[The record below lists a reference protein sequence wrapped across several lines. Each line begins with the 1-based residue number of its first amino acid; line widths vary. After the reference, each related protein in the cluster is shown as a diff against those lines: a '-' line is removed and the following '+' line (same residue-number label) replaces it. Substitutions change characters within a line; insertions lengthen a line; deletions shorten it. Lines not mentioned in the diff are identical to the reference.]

1 MIAGTDRVDPE
12 HWQPRGVTPLAGARE
27 RQRRWQHLGQVLI
40 TRGLLSQE
48 QLAAAFERQRQGSL
62 RLGRVLVELKMI
74 SESALLECLALQF
87 DKPLMSEE
95 EIANLPPEV
104 VRILPEETARLNMI
118 IAVERSARQLVVA
131 TADPL
136 NVLALDEV
144 RRVTGLDVDFRIAP
158 EAAIQTAIQR
168 HYRAVSVERDDEIV
182 RQDLGLTVVSAV
194 GVEDTVDLKQL
205 RTQADDPPVVK
216 LVNYALTRAAADGA
230 SDIHVEPFEDRTLIR
245 YRIDGLLYEL
255 LEVPR
260 PLHLA
265 VVSRL
270 KIISRLDIA
279 ERRLPQDGSFSARVE
294 DTEIDFRVSTLPS
307 IHGEKVVLRLLLK
320 EAVVRHYTLESLG
333 FDPDQLTLFRDAIRR
348 PWGMILMTGPTGSGK
363 STTLHTALKAIKS
376 PRKNIVTVEDPV
388 EYRQPGIQQVQ
399 VKSEIGFD
407 FARSLRA
414 ILRQDP
420 DVIMIGEIRDNE
432 TAQIAVRAAL
442 TGHLVFS
449 TVHANDAV
457 STIVR
462 LVNIGVEPFLVA
474 SAVNLTAA
482 QRLIRKICTHCK
494 EPYEPGPDDRV
505 VLAEVGCP
513 DVLYRGRGCKRCR
526 NTGFAGR
533 VALFEVLRI
542 TADVRGMIL
551 SGVSADLIR
560 EFALKNGMIP
570 LRLSG
575 LRKVAQGVTTLE
587 EVLAVVADQE

>member
-1 MIAGTDRVDPE
+1 MITGTDRVDP
-12 HWQPRGVTPLAGARE
+12 GVTPLAGVRE
-27 RQRRWQHLGQVLI
+27 RQRRWQLLGQVLVK
-40 TRGLLSQE
+40 RGLLTQE
-48 QLAAAFERQRQGSL
+48 QLAAAFERQRRGAQ
-62 RLGRVLVELKMI
+62 RLGRVLVELNMI
-74 SESALLECLALQF
+74 SETALLECLAQQF

-95 EIANLPPEV
+95 ELGSLEPEV
-104 VRILPEETARLNMI
+104 VRILPEETARLNTV

-131 TADPL
+131 TAVPL

-168 HYRAVSVERDDEIV
+168 HYRAVSVERDDDTM
-182 RQDLGLTVVSAV
+182 RQELGLTVVPTF
-194 GVEDTVDLKQL
+194 GTEDTVDLKQL

-216 LVNYALTRAAADGA
+216 LVNYALPRPASAAA
-230 SDIHVEPFEDRTLIR
+230 SDIHVEPFEYRTLIR

-307 IHGEKVVLRLLLK
+307 IHGEKIVLRLLLK

-442 TGHLVFS
+442 TGHLVLS
-449 TVHANDAV
+449 TLHTNDAV
-457 STIVR
+457 STLIR

-474 SAVNLTAA
+474 SAVNIAAA
-482 QRLIRKICTHCK
+482 QRLVRKICKDCK
-494 EPYEPGPDDRV
+494 EPYRPSADEMALVAPDPG
-505 VLAEVGCP
+505 AE
-513 DVLYRGRGCKRCR
+513 VLYRGRGCQSCR
-526 NTGFAGR
+526 
-533 VALFEVLRI
+533 
-542 TADVRGMIL
+542 
-551 SGVSADLIR
+551 
-560 EFALKNGMIP
+560 
-570 LRLSG
+570 
-575 LRKVAQGVTTLE
+575 
-587 EVLAVVADQE
+587 

>member
-1 MIAGTDRVDPE
+1 MIDGADRVNPE

-27 RQRRWQHLGQVLI
+27 RQRGWQLLGQVLVK
-40 TRGLLSQE
+40 RGLLTQE
-48 QLAAAFERQRQGSL
+48 QLATAFERQRRGAQ
-62 RLGRVLVELKMI
+62 RLGRVLVELSMI
-74 SESALLECLALQF
+74 SATALLECLAQQF

-95 EIANLPPEV
+95 ELASLEPAV

-118 IAVERSARQLVVA
+118 IAIERSARQLVVA

-158 EAAIQTAIQR
+158 VAAIQAAIQR
-168 HYRAVSVERDDEIV
+168 HYRAVSVERDDDTV
-182 RQDLGLTVVSAV
+182 REELGLTVVPAI
-194 GVEDTVDLKQL
+194 GAEDTVDLKQL

-216 LVNYALTRAAADGA
+216 LVNYMLTRAASDGA

-245 YRIDGLLYEL
+245 YRIDGLLYEP

-279 ERRLPQDGSFSARVE
+279 ERRLPQDGSFSVRVE

-307 IHGEKVVLRLLLK
+307 IHGEKIVLRLLLK

-333 FDPDQLTLFRDAIRR
+333 FDPDQLILFRDAIRR

-420 DVIMIGEIRDNE
+420 DVIMVGEIRDAE

-449 TVHANDAV
+449 TLHANDAV
-457 STIVR
+457 STITR
-462 LVNIGVEPFLVA
+462 LVNLGVEPFLVA
-474 SAVNLTAA
+474 SALNLTAA
-482 QRLIRKICTHCK
+482 QRLVRKICVHCK
-494 EPYEPGPDDRV
+494 EPYPSGPDDQV
-505 VLAEVGCP
+505 VMAEVGCP
-513 DVLYRGRGCKRCR
+513 EVLYRGRGCRRCR

-533 VALFEVLRI
+533 IALFELLRI
-542 TADVRGMIL
+542 SSDIRGMIL
-551 SGVSADLIR
+551 SEHSTDRIEKHALDMGLIT
-560 EFALKNGMIP
+560 
-570 LRLSG
+570 LRQSG
-575 LRKVAQGVTTLE
+575 LRKVAQGVTTVE

>member
-12 HWQPRGVTPLAGARE
+12 HRPPRGVTPLAGARE

-205 RTQADDPPVVK
+205 RRQADGP
-216 LVNYALTRAAADGA
+216 

-307 IHGEKVVLRLLLK
+307 IHGEKIVLRLLLK

-333 FDPDQLTLFRDAIRR
+333 F
-348 PWGMILMTGPTGSGK
+348 
-363 STTLHTALKAIKS
+363 
-376 PRKNIVTVEDPV
+376 
-388 EYRQPGIQQVQ
+388 
-399 VKSEIGFD
+399 
-407 FARSLRA
+407 
-414 ILRQDP
+414 
-420 DVIMIGEIRDNE
+420 
-432 TAQIAVRAAL
+432 
-442 TGHLVFS
+442 
-449 TVHANDAV
+449 
-457 STIVR
+457 
-462 LVNIGVEPFLVA
+462 
-474 SAVNLTAA
+474 
-482 QRLIRKICTHCK
+482 
-494 EPYEPGPDDRV
+494 
-505 VLAEVGCP
+505 
-513 DVLYRGRGCKRCR
+513 
-526 NTGFAGR
+526 
-533 VALFEVLRI
+533 
-542 TADVRGMIL
+542 
-551 SGVSADLIR
+551 
-560 EFALKNGMIP
+560 
-570 LRLSG
+570 
-575 LRKVAQGVTTLE
+575 
-587 EVLAVVADQE
+587 

>member
-1 MIAGTDRVDPE
+1 
-12 HWQPRGVTPLAGARE
+12 
-27 RQRRWQHLGQVLI
+27 
-40 TRGLLSQE
+40 
-48 QLAAAFERQRQGSL
+48 
-62 RLGRVLVELKMI
+62 
-74 SESALLECLALQF
+74 
-87 DKPLMSEE
+87 
-95 EIANLPPEV
+95 
-104 VRILPEETARLNMI
+104 
-118 IAVERSARQLVVA
+118 
-131 TADPL
+131 
-136 NVLALDEV
+136 VLALDEV
-144 RRVTGLDVDFRIAP
+144 RRVTGLDVEFRIAP
-158 EAAIQTAIQR
+158 AAAIQTAIQR
-168 HYRAVSVERDDEIV
+168 HYRGLTTDRDDETV
-182 RQDLGLTVVSAV
+182 RQELGLTVLSGTGA
-194 GVEDTVDLKQL
+194 EDTVDLKQL

-216 LVNYALTRAAADGA
+216 LVNYMLTRSACDGA
-230 SDIHVEPFEDRTLIR
+230 SDIHVEPFEDRTIIR

-260 PLHLA
+260 QLHLA

-279 ERRLPQDGSFSARVE
+279 ERRLPQDGSFSVRV
-294 DTEIDFRVSTLPS
+294 DDAEIDFRVSTLPT
-307 IHGEKVVLRLLLK
+307 IYGEKVVLRLLLK
-320 EAVVRHYTLESLG
+320 EAVVQHYTLESLG
-333 FDPDQLTLFRDAIRR
+333 FDHDQLALFRDAIRR

-399 VKSEIGFD
+399 VKSEIAFD

-449 TVHANDAV
+449 TLHANDAV

-462 LVNIGVEPFLVA
+462 LLNIGIEPFLVA
-474 SAVNLTAA
+474 SALTLTAA

-494 EPYEPGPDDRV
+494 ESYEPERDDRV

-542 TADVRGMIL
+542 TADVRAMIL
-551 SGVSADLIR
+551 SGSSADRIQEL
-560 EFALKNGMIP
+560 ALKSGMIP
-570 LRLSG
+570 LRLAG

>member
-12 HWQPRGVTPLAGARE
+12 HRPPRGVTPLAGARE

-216 LVNYALTRAAADGA
+216 LVNYALTRAASDGA

-245 YRIDGLLYEL
+245 YRSGGC
-255 LEVPR
+255 R
-260 PLHLA
+260 RTA
-265 VVSRL
+265 VSRPAWRTPR
-270 KIISRLDIA
+270 STFACPRFPRFTV
-279 ERRLPQDGSFSARVE
+279 RRSSSAC
-294 DTEIDFRVSTLPS
+294 S
-307 IHGEKVVLRLLLK
+307 
-320 EAVVRHYTLESLG
+320 
-333 FDPDQLTLFRDAIRR
+333 
-348 PWGMILMTGPTGSGK
+348 
-363 STTLHTALKAIKS
+363 
-376 PRKNIVTVEDPV
+376 
-388 EYRQPGIQQVQ
+388 
-399 VKSEIGFD
+399 
-407 FARSLRA
+407 
-414 ILRQDP
+414 
-420 DVIMIGEIRDNE
+420 
-432 TAQIAVRAAL
+432 
-442 TGHLVFS
+442 
-449 TVHANDAV
+449 
-457 STIVR
+457 
-462 LVNIGVEPFLVA
+462 
-474 SAVNLTAA
+474 
-482 QRLIRKICTHCK
+482 
-494 EPYEPGPDDRV
+494 
-505 VLAEVGCP
+505 
-513 DVLYRGRGCKRCR
+513 
-526 NTGFAGR
+526 
-533 VALFEVLRI
+533 
-542 TADVRGMIL
+542 
-551 SGVSADLIR
+551 
-560 EFALKNGMIP
+560 
-570 LRLSG
+570 
-575 LRKVAQGVTTLE
+575 
-587 EVLAVVADQE
+587 

>member
-1 MIAGTDRVDPE
+1 MITQTSRVDPE
-12 HWQPRGVTPLAGARE
+12 HQHPRGLAPLAGARE
-27 RQRRWQHLGQVLI
+27 RPRKWQLLGQVLVK
-40 TRGLLSQE
+40 RGLLSQE
-48 QLAAAFERQRQGSL
+48 QLAAAFERQRQGAQ
-62 RLGRVLVELKMI
+62 RLGRVLVELKII
-74 SESALLECLALQF
+74 SETSLLECLALQF

-95 EIANLPPEV
+95 ELANLEPEV
-104 VRILPEETARLNMI
+104 VRILPEETARLNMVVAI
-118 IAVERSARQLVVA
+118 ERSARQLVVA

-158 EAAIQTAIQR
+158 AAAIQTAIQR
-168 HYRAVSVERDDEIV
+168 HYKAAGTERDDDAV
-182 RQDLGLTVVSAV
+182 RQELGLTVVTAV
-194 GVEDTVDLKQL
+194 GAEDTVDLKQL

-216 LVNYALTRAAADGA
+216 LVNYVLTRAAADGA
-230 SDIHVEPFEDRTLIR
+230 SDIHVEPFEDRTTIR
-245 YRIDGLLYEL
+245 CRIDGLLYEL

-260 PLHLA
+260 QLHLA

-307 IHGEKVVLRLLLK
+307 IHGEKIVLRLLLK
-320 EAVVRHYTLESLG
+320 EAVVRHYTLEGLG
-333 FDPDQLTLFRDAIRR
+333 FDPDQLALFRDAIRR

-399 VKSEIGFD
+399 VKSEIAFD

-420 DVIMIGEIRDNE
+420 DVIMIGEIRDHE

-449 TVHANDAV
+449 TLHANDAV

-462 LVNIGVEPFLVA
+462 LINIGVEPFLVA
-474 SAVNLTAA
+474 SAINLAAA
-482 QRLIRKICTHCK
+482 QRLIRKICAHCK

-505 VLAEVGCP
+505 VLTEVGCP

-533 VALFEVLRI
+533 IALFEVLRI
-542 TADVRGMIL
+542 TADVRGLIL
-551 SGVSADLIR
+551 SGFSADRTQKL
-560 EFALKNGMIP
+560 ALESGMVP
-570 LRLSG
+570 LRLAG

>member
-1 MIAGTDRVDPE
+1 MQGTPTSVAMTDGTDRVAPE
-12 HWQPRGVTPLAGARE
+12 HWQPRGVTPVEGARE
-27 RQRRWQHLGQVLI
+27 RQRGWQLLGQVLVK
-40 TRGLLSQE
+40 RGLLSPE
-48 QLAAAFERQRQGSL
+48 QLAAAFERQRQGAQ
-62 RLGRVLVELKMI
+62 RLGRVLVELKII
-74 SESALLECLALQF
+74 SETALLECLALQF

-95 EIANLPPEV
+95 ELANLEPEV
-104 VRILPEETARLNMI
+104 VRILPEETARLNMVV
-118 IAVERSARQLVVA
+118 AVARSARQLVVA
-131 TADPL
+131 IADPL

-158 EAAIQTAIQR
+158 AAAIQTTIQR
-168 HYRAVSVERDDEIV
+168 HYKALESERDDETV
-182 RQDLGLTVVSAV
+182 RQDLGLTVVPAV
-194 GVEDTVDLKQL
+194 RAEDAGDLKQL
-205 RTQADDPPVVK
+205 RTP
-216 LVNYALTRAAADGA
+216 ADG
-230 SDIHVEPFEDRTLIR
+230 P
-245 YRIDGLLYEL
+245 
-255 LEVPR
+255 
-260 PLHLA
+260 
-265 VVSRL
+265 
-270 KIISRLDIA
+270 
-279 ERRLPQDGSFSARVE
+279 
-294 DTEIDFRVSTLPS
+294 
-307 IHGEKVVLRLLLK
+307 
-320 EAVVRHYTLESLG
+320 AVVRHYTLEGLG
-333 FDPDQLTLFRDAIRR
+333 FDPDQLALFRDAIRR

-457 STIVR
+457 ATIVR

-482 QRLIRKICTHCK
+482 QRLIRKICAHCK
-494 EPYEPGPDDRV
+494 ESYEPGPDDRV

-533 VALFEVLRI
+533 IALFEVLRI

-551 SGVSADLIR
+551 SGFSADRIQKL
-560 EFALKNGMIP
+560 ALESGMVP
-570 LRLSG
+570 LRLAG